1 MKLITLNFLRELRF
15 AIVTIS
21 LLFLFSCD
29 EASYP
34 YLDTDLDFE
43 SRANDLVSRMTLEEK
58 VGQMT
63 HYANAVDRLGVPQYN
78 WWNECLHGVARAG
91 KATVFPQAIG
101 MAASFDRDMMFSM
114 AEVTSTEARAKY
126 HDFATREKRGMYQ
139 GLTFW
144 SPNIN
149 IFRDPRW
156 GRGHETYGEDPYLT
170 GEMGVQFIRGLQGD
184 HPRYLKAVATS
195 KHYVVHSGPEPLRH
209 EFDAVV
215 SERDFRDT
223 YLPAF
228 KKTVEVGHVWS
239 VMCAYNRYLGE
250 PCCGSIPLQEELL
263 RGELG
268 FQGYIVSDCGAIYD
282 FHTGHNV
289 VASREEAAA
298 KGVLSGT
305 DLNCGDRYGGL
316 VQAVK
321 QGLIAESDIDVSV
334 QRLMLA
340 RMKLGMF
347 DPDAI
352 VPWSELSLD
361 LVAGEAHKE
370 VAREMARKS
379 MVLLKNEKKT
389 LPMDKDL
396 KRVAVIGPNAHNVY
410 VQNGNYNGTPVGAVS
425 VYDGIR
431 EKLGESAEVR
441 YALGSPHHE
450 GLPYLVP
457 VPAGVLYS
465 DPDQSMPGLK
475 AAYFNNLESEGDP
488 ILERTETEL
497 DVYWWDGQPPVDGL
511 TDDSYSVVWSGYLV
525 ARKSGIHEVG
535 VAGKFFQFVFEGDTL
550 IRNDNIHETNKT
562 YRSVDLV
569 AGKAYEVEVV
579 LQDSHGDAN
588 CTLHW
593 EEPGLPLQWDAVQAA
608 NWADHVIL
616 VMGLTPRLEG
626 EEMRGLD
633 LKGFN
638 AGDRTSLDL
647 PAVQRS
653 LIRRIAA
660 TGKPVTLVL
669 MTGSAVSI
677 TQEHESVPAILQAW
691 YGGEAAGEAVADV
704 LFGDYN
710 PAGRLPLT
718 FYRSV
723 DDLPP
728 FENYDMDGRTYR
740 YFEDEVLYPFGYGLS
755 YTQFSYDNLILE
767 ENEIGVNETITVS
780 VDVSNSGR
788 KDGEEVVQLYLRRSD
803 SKYKRPLK
811 DLRGFERVAIKAGQT
826 MVVTM
831 ELGPEEL
838 SVYDTEQGDYV
849 VEKGAYQIM
858 VGPSSGEEGMLI
870 TSLVVR

>member
-1 MKLITLNFLRELRF
+1 MKLTNLLASCFFLL
-15 AIVTIS
+15 
-21 LLFLFSCD
+21 LFSC
-29 EASYP
+29 ESRSPYP
-34 YLDTDLDFE
+34 YLDTDLDFKT
-43 SRANDLVSRMTLEEK
+43 RAEDLVSRMTLEEK
-58 VGQMT
+58 VGQLT
-63 HYANAVDRLGVPQYN
+63 HYANAVERLGVPKYN

-91 KATVFPQAIG
+91 RATVFPQAIG
-101 MAASFDRDMMFSM
+101 MAATFDRDMMFRM

-126 HDFATREKRGMYQ
+126 HDFASREKRGMYQ

-156 GRGHETYGEDPYLT
+156 GRGQETYGEDPYLT

-195 KHYVVHSGPEPLRH
+195 KHYAVHSGPEPLRH

-228 KKTVEVGHVWS
+228 KKTVEEGQVQS

-250 PCCGSIPLQEELL
+250 PCCGSIPLLEELL

-268 FQGYIVSDCGAIYD
+268 FQGYIVSDCGAIED
-282 FHTGHNV
+282 FHSGHKV
-289 VASREEAAA
+289 VNTREEAAA
-298 KGVLSGT
+298 LGVLSGT
-305 DLNCGDRYGGL
+305 DLNCGNQYKGL
-316 VQAVK
+316 VKAVE

-334 QRLMLA
+334 KRLMLA

-347 DPDAI
+347 DPDDM

-361 LVAGEAHKE
+361 QVAGEMHKE

-379 MVLLKNEKKT
+379 MVLLKNDRNT
-389 LPMDKDL
+389 LPIDKGV

-410 VQNGNYNGTPVGAVS
+410 VQNGNYNGTPVGPVS
-425 VYDGIR
+425 VFEGIR
-431 EKLGESAEVR
+431 DKLGESAEVR

-457 VPAGVLYS
+457 IPSEVLFS
-465 DPDQSMPGLK
+465 DADQSTQGLN
-475 AAYFNNLESEGDP
+475 AAYFNNLESVGDP
-488 ILERTETEL
+488 LLERSEAML
-497 DVYWWDGQPPVDGL
+497 DIYWWDGQPPVDGL
-511 TDDSYSVVWSGYLV
+511 TDDSYSVVWSGTLV
-525 ARKSGIHEVG
+525 PRRSGTHEVG
-535 VAGKFFQFVFEGDTL
+535 VAGKFFQFIFEGDTL
-550 IRNDNIHETNKT
+550 IRNNNIHETNQT

-569 AGKAYEVEVV
+569 AGRPYELKVV
-579 LQDSHGDAN
+579 MQDEHGDAN

-593 EEPGLPLQWDAVQAA
+593 EEPGLPLAWEALQAA

-616 VMGLTPRLEG
+616 VMGLTSRMEG
-626 EEMRGLD
+626 EEMRGLH
-633 LKGFN
+633 LEGFD

-653 LIRRIAA
+653 LIRQIAA

-677 TQEHESVPAILQAW
+677 NREHDLVPAILQAW

-710 PAGRLPLT
+710 PAGRLPVT

-728 FENYDMDGRTYR
+728 FENYDMEGRTYR
-740 YFEDEVLYPFGYGLS
+740 YFGGEVLYPFGFGLS
-755 YTQFSYDNLILE
+755 YTSFQYDNLILE
-767 ENEIGVNETITVS
+767 KDEIGAEETITVS
-780 VDVSNSGR
+780 VDVSNSG
-788 KDGEEVVQLYLRRSD
+788 
-803 SKYKRPLK
+803 
-811 DLRGFERVAIKAGQT
+811 A
-826 MVVTM
+826 M
-831 ELGPEEL
+831 
-838 SVYDTEQGDYV
+838 
-849 VEKGAYQIM
+849 
-858 VGPSSGEEGMLI
+858 
-870 TSLVVR
+870 